1 MLEEVVILTGEVEGP
16 HFRVMLESCNPQL
29 VIIHAQTPEDLEA
42 AFRRPTACG
51 GCLHFRP
58 R

>member
-42 AFRRPTACG
+42 AFRQPTACG
-51 GCLHFRP
+51 G
-58 R
+58 